1 MSEQVI
7 PVFYAC
13 DNSFVKYMVVSLKS
27 LLCNA
32 SPDYRYRI
40 HILHSDITEELQEK
54 VRAMATEYAEICFH
68 DVRMHLQEIAERLP
82 IRDYYSNT
90 TYYRM
95 FIAEMFPEYDK
106 ALYIDSDT
114 VVPGDISELYEK
126 ELGDNYVGAAHEQ
139 AMVQENVYGCY
150 VEEVLGIDRNNYF
163 NAGVLL
169 INCKAFRENRLLE
182 KFIELLGI
190 YNFVVTQDEDYLNVL
205 CKDKVLWVEQQWN
218 TEMFGEIPYPEEEYK
233 LIHYIMVSKPW
244 HYADC
249 RCGAFFWEYAK
260 QTFAYEEIKEVLE
273 NYTDE
278 EKERDLVSAKRLM
291 QTAIYEINKK
301 DNYLSIVKNGTT
313 KSRERL
319 LIVDKIAKYER
330 EGRFDEDVEEDPPSK
345 ELLPEHVDYLRS
357 SVKSKLK
364 SKFAYSVAR
373 IFMNDMI
380 AKKQLIIKDI
390 KGLEN
395 YAGLQSGAVVT
406 CNHFNAM
413 DSFAMQIAYEAS
425 GQKKR
430 KFYRVIREG
439 NYTNFPGFYGML
451 MRNCNT
457 FPLSSNKQTMRK
469 FMKSVDAILTGG
481 HFLLI
486 YPEQS
491 MWWNYRKPK
500 PLKKGGFIMATKNN
514 VPVLPCFITMEDS
527 DVKDGDGF
535 FVQEYTIHIGKP
547 IYPDAKKKRSENVQ
561 AMMDENFACWKNIY
575 EKTYGIPLQ
584 YADEEIRLPK
594 KA

>member
-40 HILHSDITEELQEK
+40 HILHSDITKELQEK

>member
-90 TYYRM
+90 TYYRV

>member
-126 ELGDNYVGAAHEQ
+126 ELRDNYVGAAHEQ

-205 CKDKVLWVEQQWN
+205 CKDKVLWIEQQWN

-301 DNYLSIVKNGTT
+301 DNYLGIVKNGTT

>member
-68 DVRMHLQEIAERLP
+68 EERLP

-190 YNFVVTQDEDYLNVL
+190 YNLPVVYDSLTSDEYAAHRIDFA
-205 CKDKVLWVEQQWN
+205 DKVLCRLFCAVLVEGVVGDYTPVN
-218 TEMFGEIPYPEEEYK
+218 SIDD
-233 LIHYIMVSKPW
+233 S
-244 HYADC
+244 
-249 RCGAFFWEYAK
+249 AF
-260 QTFAYEEIKEVLE
+260 
-273 NYTDE
+273 
-278 EKERDLVSAKRLM
+278 
-291 QTAIYEINKK
+291 
-301 DNYLSIVKNGTT
+301 
-313 KSRERL
+313 
-319 LIVDKIAKYER
+319 
-330 EGRFDEDVEEDPPSK
+330 
-345 ELLPEHVDYLRS
+345 
-357 SVKSKLK
+357 
-364 SKFAYSVAR
+364 
-373 IFMNDMI
+373 
-380 AKKQLIIKDI
+380 
-390 KGLEN
+390 
-395 YAGLQSGAVVT
+395 
-406 CNHFNAM
+406 
-413 DSFAMQIAYEAS
+413 
-425 GQKKR
+425 
-430 KFYRVIREG
+430 
-439 NYTNFPGFYGML
+439 
-451 MRNCNT
+451 
-457 FPLSSNKQTMRK
+457 
-469 FMKSVDAILTGG
+469 
-481 HFLLI
+481 
-486 YPEQS
+486 
-491 MWWNYRKPK
+491 
-500 PLKKGGFIMATKNN
+500 
-514 VPVLPCFITMEDS
+514 
-527 DVKDGDGF
+527 
-535 FVQEYTIHIGKP
+535 
-547 IYPDAKKKRSENVQ
+547 
-561 AMMDENFACWKNIY
+561 
-575 EKTYGIPLQ
+575 
-584 YADEEIRLPK
+584 
-594 KA
+594 

>member
-13 DNSFVKYMVVSLKS
+13 DNSFAKYMVVSLKS

-54 VRAMATEYAEICFH
+54 VRAMATDYAEICFH

-205 CKDKVLWVEQQWN
+205 CKDKVLWIEQQWN
-218 TEMFGEIPYPEEEYK
+218 TEMFGEIPYPEKEYK

-301 DNYLSIVKNGTT
+301 DNYLNIVKNGTT

-330 EGRFDEDVEEDPPSK
+330 EGRFDEDVEDDPPSK

>member
-114 VVPGDISELYEK
+114 VVPGDISELYGK

-139 AMVQENVYGCY
+139 AMVQEKVYGCY

-380 AKKQLIIKDI
+380 AKKQLIIKGI

>member
-13 DNSFVKYMVVSLKS
+13 DNSFAKYMVVSLKS

-54 VRAMATEYAEICFH
+54 VRAMATDYAEICFH

-301 DNYLSIVKNGTT
+301 DNYLGIVKNGTT

-380 AKKQLIIKDI
+380 AKKQLIIKAI